1 MSRSYKKNPYVTD
14 NSKGRKGHGR
24 PMKAYAAKKVRHYK
38 DMPTTGSRSFYKKV
52 FCSYEICDYKWRL
65 TKEQAILDWHEEEKE
80 YPCWHSYY
88 IHKPSKGESYVDE
101 YGVLHVSSYERV
113 LEEEYIEVGP
123 LHKKYG
129 TLENYL
135 GKYWKKRY
143 YRK

>member
-1 MSRSYKKNPYVTD
+1 MLR
-14 NSKGRKGHGR
+14 RKSVIIR
-24 PMKAYAAKKVRHYK
+24 ICPRQAAEVFTKI
-38 DMPTTGSRSFYKKV
+38 
-52 FCSYEICDYKWRL
+52 FCSYDICDYKWRL

-135 GKYWKKRY
+135 NKYWKKRY

>member
-1 MSRSYKKNPYVTD
+1 MEIDKR
-14 NSKGRKGHGR
+14 
-24 PMKAYAAKKVRHYK
+24 
-38 DMPTTGSRSFYKKV
+38 TGNLGLAR
-52 FCSYEICDYKWRL
+52 RR
-65 TKEQAILDWHEEEKE
+65 KE

-135 GKYWKKRY
+135 DKYWKKRY